1 MPLIILLSDW
11 NMSENDTKELTIEVK
26 DLSIEK
32 DQHVEDLLRFLEEQL
47 PQIEISRSGNEVE
60 IVMPLEM
67 SKRAIKLRLK
77 KFLHRKNLTD
87 KFRPISY
94 KTSDNQGYM
103 IKERRTLEL
112 TYY

>member
-1 MPLIILLSDW
+1 
-11 NMSENDTKELTIEVK
+11 MSENDTKELTIEVK

-32 DQHVEDLLRFLEEQL
+32 EQHVDDLLRFLEEQL
-47 PQIEISRSGNEVE
+47 PQIEISRSGNDVGV
-60 IVMPLEM
+60 IMPHEM
-67 SKRAIKLRLK
+67 SKRVIKLRIK
-77 KFLHRKNLTD
+77 KFLHQKNLTE

-103 IKERRTLEL
+103 IKEKRTLEL